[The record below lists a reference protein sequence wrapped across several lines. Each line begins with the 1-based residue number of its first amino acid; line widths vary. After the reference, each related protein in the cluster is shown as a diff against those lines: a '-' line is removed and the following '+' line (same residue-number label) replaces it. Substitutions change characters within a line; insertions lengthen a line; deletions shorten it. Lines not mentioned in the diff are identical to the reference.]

1 MKDEVGMM
9 TTRATDKEKMGMMEA
24 RTVAK
29 MRGQGEMPTIDAM
42 DGDSQVR
49 CNGDDPTNGV
59 ATHTVSTPATVQIVG
74 RMAYHS
80 RNFTLITEGDGTG
93 QELECDFTLGT
104 QQARMLVDDI
114 LDINAGEKALMTIWN
129 EHLTTYVSLGQDFVE
144 SHFKAVPDLCLYGN
158 FVCHV
163 TTLQQAGLITH
174 EAMWTSLPRWTAS
187 PRGGLTW
194 TQ

>member
-1 MKDEVGMM
+1 MMGMM

-29 MRGQGEMPTIDAM
+29 MRGQGEMPTVDAM
-42 DGDSQVR
+42 DGD
-49 CNGDDPTNGV
+49 G
-59 ATHTVSTPATVQIVG
+59 
-74 RMAYHS
+74 
-80 RNFTLITEGDGTG
+80 
-93 QELECDFTLGT
+93 ELECDFTLGT
-104 QQARMLVDDI
+104 QQTRMLAEDI

-129 EHLTTYVSLGQDFVE
+129 EHLTTYVRVGQDFVE
-144 SHFKAVPDLCLYGN
+144 SHFNAVPDLCLYGN

-174 EAMWTSLPRWTAS
+174 TAMWTSLPRWTES
-187 PRGGLTW
+187 PRAGLTW